1 MHKNNHKAKVDQHTE
16 EKSGHFTHKR
26 CGKHCRD
33 YERQRPLSGVE
44 VKSIWSKE
52 AEEAR
57 QNFQG
62 LLIFEIKKN
71 LNTMEMN
78 KEKKPW
84 PLCPYTSMR
93 SVTKKHRS

>member
-16 EKSGHFTHKR
+16 EKSGHFTRKR

-44 VKSIWSKE
+44 VKSNWSKE

-62 LLIFEIKKN
+62 LLIFEIKKSEYSGN
-71 LNTMEMN
+71 EQR
-78 KEKKPW
+78 KKNHGHCA
-84 PLCPYTSMR
+84 LTQA
-93 SVTKKHRS
+93 